1 VTLLLSPPSDAQ
13 LKYIADLCEERG
25 ADFPDAVA
33 SKQEASLII
42 SEILNRT
49 YRPEKHAMPFA
60 VLDDVPFL

>member
-1 VTLLLSPPSDAQ
+1 MLTLEPPSDAQ
-13 LKYIADLCEERG
+13 LRYIRDLCDERG

-49 YRPEKHAMPFA
+49 YDPARYACPFKEY
-60 VLDDVPFL
+60 DDVPF